1 MKLVLVKIL
10 LLALATAVLI
20 LPPLQEDI
28 IIYREKDS
36 TKADEQK
43 FVYL

>member
-1 MKLVLVKIL
+1 MKLLLVRIL

-36 TKADEQK
+36 TKEADEQK
-43 FVYL
+43 FV